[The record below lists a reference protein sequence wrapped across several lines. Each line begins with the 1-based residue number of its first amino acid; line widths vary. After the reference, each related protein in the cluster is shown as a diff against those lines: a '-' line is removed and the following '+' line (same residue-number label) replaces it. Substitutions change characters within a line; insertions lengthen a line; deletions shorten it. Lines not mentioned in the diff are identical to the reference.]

1 MTEHRFKA
9 PGVMVTVELEDGLR
23 MECHNPST
31 DDIILFVK
39 DRLTIHLRRVG
50 EITNE

>member
-1 MTEHRFKA
+1 MTEHIYKA
-9 PGVMVTVELEDGLR
+9 PGVKVTVELEDSLR

-39 DRLTIHLRRVG
+39 DRLTIHMRRG
-50 EITNE
+50 GDPPK